1 MILLNVFRP
10 YPGTVATGLFGRFLG
25 LPRWLRFISDWYGI
39 SPRQGAETSIYLAT
53 SPEVANTTG
62 EYFRKSKR
70 SPCNPIA
77 NDEKLVLDL
86 LLQEKI
92 LLVQGSAF
100 NIDDKQHLRV
110 VFLPREDTMADAM
123 GRLANFLEHYR
134 Q

>member
-1 MILLNVFRP
+1 MLNDI
-10 YPGTVATGLFGRFLG
+10 PGVSCVKPKGALYLF
-25 LPRWLRFISDWYGI
+25 PRLDPKHF
-39 SPRQGAETSIYLAT
+39 P
-53 SPEVANTTG
+53 VV
-62 EYFRKSKR
+62 
-70 SPCNPIA
+70 

-110 VFLPREDTMADAM
+110 VFLPRADTLSDAM
-123 GRLANFLEHYR
+123 GRLGNFLEHYR

>member
-1 MILLNVFRP
+1 M
-10 YPGTVATGLFGRFLG
+10 LG
-25 LPRWLRFISDWYGI
+25 L
-39 SPRQGAETSIYLAT
+39 
-53 SPEVANTTG
+53 
-62 EYFRKSKR
+62 
-70 SPCNPIA
+70 
-77 NDEKLVLDL
+77 LDL

-110 VFLPREDTMADAM
+110 VFLPRQDTMADAM